1 MQATESNPNFIR
13 HYIKFTHQNEENE
26 KKNTQQ
32 NKLISFHSYV
42 VVVTPNEKSEKHAKE
57 R

>member
-26 KKNTQQ
+26 KKHTTKQVDF
-32 NKLISFHSYV
+32 ISFLRRRRH
-42 VVVTPNEKSEKHAKE
+42 TE
-57 R
+57 